1 LIVFVTCEQATPDQ
15 QSNEHGGNCSPS
27 EQQVKDGPRERR
39 FHRIH
44 GNLPLDPI
52 RVFAM
57 RVERQTWVNWI
68 FWAEYSTKNL
78 SFNCF
83 AFEKALGLRCDS
95 I

>member
-1 LIVFVTCEQATPDQ
+1 
-15 QSNEHGGNCSPS
+15 
-27 EQQVKDGPRERR
+27 
-39 FHRIH
+39 
-44 GNLPLDPI
+44 
-52 RVFAM
+52 M